1 MKLADILARE
11 NLNTEYIE
19 LYPERG
25 FYIAVGLSAFLLQTF
40 IWPEITVLYKKPA
53 KQSEF
58 LRVGFPF
65 TSLEPRVLAVAD
77 EKKIPCWQCQEE
89 DLPPLPIKTPSTPL
103 PKLKPVTVSKK
114 APLDRKKLL
123 REQATPPEKQP
134 VIFLGPFEVDQ
145 EAYQKGRDSFLTD
158 YKRAQSMMEPFY
170 GKLPVYKKNY
180 DLMRLVLH
188 TLKDYP
194 RELRDS
200 LGARLFALLVDINRQ
215 FYQIALLPDDNKDKI
230 TLIDQM
236 KAQFDEALF
245 LVRVSHDLQACG
257 SKRAIQLT
265 EHIISI
271 TNQLNAWRESFIKEI
286 VEAAPTQSS

>member
-1 MKLADILARE
+1 MARS
-11 NLNTEYIE
+11 
-19 LYPERG
+19 RKSKHK
-25 FYIAVGLSAFLLQTF
+25 IAVRMCAGCCCRFDRRKVLQTLVDAF
-40 IWPEITVLYKKPA
+40 AE
-53 KQSEF
+53 SCEF
-58 LRVGFPF
+58 EYMYEKD
-65 TSLEPRVLAVAD
+65 LE
-77 EKKIPCWQCQEE
+77 
-89 DLPPLPIKTPSTPL
+89 
-103 PKLKPVTVSKK
+103 
-114 APLDRKKLL
+114 
-123 REQATPPEKQP
+123 
-134 VIFLGPFEVDQ
+134 
-145 EAYQKGRDSFLTD
+145 
-158 YKRAQSMMEPFY
+158 
-170 GKLPVYKKNY
+170 KNY